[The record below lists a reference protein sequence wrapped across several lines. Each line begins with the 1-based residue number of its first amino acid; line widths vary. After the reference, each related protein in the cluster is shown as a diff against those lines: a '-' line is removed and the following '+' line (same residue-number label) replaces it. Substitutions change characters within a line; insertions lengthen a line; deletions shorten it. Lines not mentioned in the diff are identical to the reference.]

1 MKQKI
6 SFLQLLTKWEE
17 HLTKLSKH
25 EKIMAKKKG
34 ILDNSSDSEPLKDRV
49 YSQVERENNYVKQ
62 CHNEL

>member
-1 MKQKI
+1 
-6 SFLQLLTKWEE
+6 
-17 HLTKLSKH
+17 
-25 EKIMAKKKG
+25 MAKKKG